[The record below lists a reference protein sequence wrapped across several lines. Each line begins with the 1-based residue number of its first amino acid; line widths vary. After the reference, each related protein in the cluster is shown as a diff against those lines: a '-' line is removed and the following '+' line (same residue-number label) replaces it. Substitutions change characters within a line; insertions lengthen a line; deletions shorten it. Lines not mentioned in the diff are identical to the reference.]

1 VNALPY
7 FATLTLGAGF
17 LVAGGSK
24 LAAGRE
30 WPVQARGLGA
40 PEWSIKPLPWIEM
53 SVGALLMTLMFFPI
67 PTVLALGMLLVFT
80 CLVVKRL
87 TEGKHPP
94 CACFGSWSAK
104 PLGPRQVARNGA
116 FIALALVSLFG

>member
-1 VNALPY
+1 MKILGY
-7 FATLTLGAGF
+7 LATLTLGAGF

-30 WPVQARGLGA
+30 WPVQARELGA

-53 SVGALLMTLMFFPI
+53 SIGALLMTLVAYPV
-67 PTVLALGMLLVFT
+67 PTVIALGMLLAFT
-80 CLVVKRL
+80 TLIVKRL
-87 TEGKHPP
+87 SEGKHPP

-104 PLGPRQVARNGA
+104 PLGPRQVLRNGA